1 MRFGSGRVLET
12 RSARYHVA
20 WIPLRYCPIPGW
32 SACLVQAVDA
42 DRPKA
47 PAIRLTLYER
57 NAPLPDDGD
66 GRQAA

>member
-1 MRFGSGRVLET
+1 MAFRPSRVVET

-20 WIPLRYCPIPGW
+20 WIPLPRCPIPGW

-42 DRPKA
+42 DRPTA

-57 NAPLPDDGD
+57 TEPPRPGD
-66 GRQAA
+66 TPRAA

>member
-1 MRFGSGRVLET
+1 MRFRSGRVLET
-12 RSARYHVA
+12 RSARYRVA
-20 WIPLRYCPIPGW
+20 WIPLPHCPIPGW

-42 DRPKA
+42 DRPQA

-57 NAPLPDDGD
+57 NGPLPDDGD